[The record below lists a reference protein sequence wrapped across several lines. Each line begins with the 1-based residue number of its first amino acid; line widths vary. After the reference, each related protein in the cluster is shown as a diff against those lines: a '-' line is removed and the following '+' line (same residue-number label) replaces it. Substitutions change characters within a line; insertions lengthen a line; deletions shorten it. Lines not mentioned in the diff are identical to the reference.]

1 MWPLAALTP
10 ATAQQRA
17 DQESSTRQERRQQ
30 RFRGMDQNDDGVITR
45 AEWRGNARSFDRHD
59 INDDGVLS
67 GNEIWVD
74 EADPASGGGPLE
86 QVFQAGD
93 TDHDGRLSRR
103 EWASGDL
110 TFRRVDVN
118 GDGVVSLSEFLGEGW
133 NEAGSNEAV
142 GTSGVS
148 DDISG
153 EQEDDG
159 RVQRNTRAYQSGYDR
174 GVEDGR
180 QAGREDKQYRN
191 QWDLQGQQEL
201 EQADAGYHASLGSR
215 EEYQAGYR
223 RGFRAGYRQGFGDRE
238 PRE

>member
-1 MWPLAALTP
+1 
-10 ATAQQRA
+10 
-17 DQESSTRQERRQQ
+17 
-30 RFRGMDQNDDGVITR
+30 MDRNNDGVITR

-67 GNEIWVD
+67 GNEIWVGD
-74 EADPASGGGPLE
+74 ADPVAGGGPLE
-86 QVFQAGD
+86 QVFQSSD
-93 TDHDGRLSRR
+93 TDNDGRLSRR
-103 EWASGDL
+103 EWASGAL

-118 GDGVVSLSEFLGEGW
+118 GDGEVSLSEFLGEGW
-133 NEAGSNEAV
+133 SDEDWNERGNEAV
-142 GTSGVS
+142 GTSGIA
-148 DDISG
+148 DDISRAQ
-153 EQEDDG
+153 ERAQEDEG

-174 GVEDGR
+174 GLEDGR

-201 EQADAGYHASLGSR
+201 EQADAGYHTSLGPR